1 MPNSKD
7 IADYL
12 ESHPDFFV
20 ERGELLAAMRLPEAF
35 ATPFHERQ
43 AQALRDRQARLDRM
57 LDTVK
62 TNQHLEQELHR
73 LAVELLQAAG
83 AADVPDMMRALLPAA
98 LVAARFDLSGA
109 SIFLDKHQDA
119 FDPAVDYASLCRRVE
134 HLSSVCDDRVSSKLC
149 AALFSAADGAADS
162 ADAES
167 AGTESAAVIASC
179 AFVPLA
185 HGDPRKLR
193 GVLVLG
199 DADRAR
205 FQPGM
210 GVLILDR
217 LGQLVSAYLDGRG
230 LL

>member
-1 MPNSKD
+1 MPNPKE

-73 LAVELLQAAG
+73 LAVELLEAG
-83 AADVPDMMRALLPAA
+83 VAADATVAVAAPAA
-98 LVAARFDLSGA
+98 LVKTRFDLSGA
-109 SIFLDKHQDA
+109 AIFLDSQRDA
-119 FDPAVDYASLCRRVE
+119 FDPAVDYASLCHRVE
-134 HLSSVCDDRVSSKLC
+134 HLGSVCDDRVSSKLS
-149 AALFSAADGAADS
+149 AALFPADESAA
-162 ADAES
+162 AES
-167 AGTESAAVIASC
+167 AVIASC

-185 HGDPRKLR
+185 HGEPGKLR
-193 GVLVLG
+193 GVLALG

>member
-1 MPNSKD
+1 MPKSKE

-20 ERGELLAAMRLPEAF
+20 ARGELLAAMRLPEEF

-62 TNQHLEQELHR
+62 ANQHLEQELHR
-73 LAVELLQAAG
+73 LAVELLEAAG
-83 AADVPDMMRALLPAA
+83 VADAADAADVADAADSAEAAIAAPAA
-98 LVAARFDLSGA
+98 LVKTRFDLSGA
-109 SIFLDKHQDA
+109 AIFLDARPDA

-134 HLSSVCDDRVSSKLC
+134 HLSGACDDRVSSKLS
-149 AALFSAADGAADS
+149 AALFAVESG
-162 ADAES
+162 AES
-167 AGTESAAVIASC
+167 APVIASC

-185 HGDPRKLR
+185 KGRRLR

>member
-1 MPNSKD
+1 MPKPKE

-20 ERGELLAAMRLPEAF
+20 ARGELLAAMRLPEEF

-62 TNQHLEQELHR
+62 ANQHLEQELHR
-73 LAVELLQAAG
+73 LAVELLEAAG
-83 AADVPDMMRALLPAA
+83 VADAADAADAADSAKAAIAAPAA
-98 LVAARFDLSGA
+98 LVKTRFDLSGA
-109 SIFLDKHQDA
+109 AIFLDARPDA

-134 HLSSVCDDRVSSKLC
+134 HLSGACDDRVSSKLS
-149 AALFSAADGAADS
+149 AALFAADCS
-162 ADAES
+162 AAES
-167 AGTESAAVIASC
+167 AAESAPVIASC

-185 HGDPRKLR
+185 KGRRLR

>member
-1 MPNSKD
+1 MPNAKE

-20 ERGELLAAMRLPEAF
+20 ERGELLAAMRLPDAF
-35 ATPFHERQ
+35 DTPFHERQ

-73 LAVELLQAAG
+73 LAVELLESAGDGDADSAA
-83 AADVPDMMRALLPAA
+83 APAA
-98 LVAARFDLSGA
+98 LVMARFDLSGA
-109 SIFLDKHQDA
+109 AIFLDAQQDA

-167 AGTESAAVIASC
+167 ACNPAVIASC

-193 GVLVLG
+193 GVLALG

>member
-1 MPNSKD
+1 MPNSKE

-73 LAVELLQAAG
+73 LAVELLESAGDG
-83 AADVPDMMRALLPAA
+83 AADSAAAPAA
-98 LVAARFDLSGA
+98 LVMARFDLSGA
-109 SIFLDKHQDA
+109 AIFLDAHQDA

-162 ADAES
+162 ADA
-167 AGTESAAVIASC
+167 ESAAVIASC